1 MFEEAD
7 GTNKSRNVF
16 ILTNKHRCVKFALS
30 SFIAED
36 NSHFGYNRR
45 YFFREMDEGYLSDG
59 ILIED
64 ICLFDGILIEE
75 PEPLDFPGAPG
86 FPDRMRMEN
95 VPYTLPQEN
104 VFCRIKEKE
113 K

>member
-1 MFEEAD
+1 MIEEAD

-45 YFFREMDEGYLSDG
+45 YFFRKMDEGYLSDFS
-59 ILIED
+59 
-64 ICLFDGILIEE
+64 LFDGILIEE
-75 PEPLDFPGAPG
+75 PEPLDFPGTPG

-95 VPYTLPQEN
+95 VPYKLPQEN